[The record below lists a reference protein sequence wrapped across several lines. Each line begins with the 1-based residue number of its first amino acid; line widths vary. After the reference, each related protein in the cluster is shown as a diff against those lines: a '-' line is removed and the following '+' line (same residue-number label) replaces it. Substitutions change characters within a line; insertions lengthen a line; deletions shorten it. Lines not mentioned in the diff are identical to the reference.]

1 MISCSTQKLSVQKKK
16 TKELTPLALSL
27 MSADPENRPL
37 LEEQLSFIDA
47 DCGYEKWRNIIWSLQ
62 STGFLFAVEV
72 ARAWSESAPDR
83 FEEKA
88 FMTVVESFDSAKGIT
103 LGTVIHHAKEAG
115 WEPKANVFKNEHN
128 RFNFLTSAELQNL
141 PALKWRIKNVLPE
154 RGLASIYGQ
163 SGSGKTFLVLD
174 LLARIA
180 TGEDYFG
187 HKVNPCPVT
196 YVALEGKG
204 GIRKRVQAWEQ
215 HHAKKLPSSFR
226 IILDQL
232 SLFNSDAAV
241 FAEAVKAMNLND
253 GVIVIDTLNQSAPE
267 ADENMSKDMGIILAN
282 AQLLQRLTGCL
293 VILIHHTGKDASR
306 GLRGHSSLLAALD
319 VAIEV
324 KGLEGVREWR
334 ISKSKDSDGSQKY
347 SFELR
352 QVPLGVDEDGDP
364 VDSCVVKIASTL
376 FAPAPEPKGKNQITV
391 LNALKQLMGN
401 SKTLSISETEKVAIN
416 TLEGIADKHRK
427 ARAREALEGLVK
439 NGNLTKTSE
448 AYRLVGGAE

>member
-282 AQLLQRLTGCL
+282 AQLLQRLTGCHHGNQSEKTIKFTYNSNYL
-293 VILIHHTGKDASR
+293 FFNRDDTKITKWDLIQNKEMYDIPLPEQAKIRH
-306 GLRGHSSLLAALD
+306 
-319 VAIEV
+319 
-324 KGLEGVREWR
+324 
-334 ISKSKDSDGSQKY
+334 
-347 SFELR
+347 FELDR
-352 QVPLGVDEDGDP
+352 ND
-364 VDSCVVKIASTL
+364 KYI
-376 FAPAPEPKGKNQITV
+376 F
-391 LNALKQLMGN
+391 
-401 SKTLSISETEKVAIN
+401 VATN
-416 TLEGIADKHRK
+416 TSWL
-427 ARAREALEGLVK
+427 LVFD
-439 NGNLTKTSE
+439 
-448 AYRLVGGAE
+448 